1 MAVTPVKEYDPAQRE
16 VPALPCAAFA
26 ITPSDA
32 DTFERPVTLEVHVAG
47 ALAVVPWEG
56 DNKGAA
62 TSITIPAGV
71 AVLGY
76 RPPFRVRKV
85 LDTGTDATVIGV
97 F

>member
-1 MAVTPVKEYDPAQRE
+1 MATTPVREYDPAQRE
-16 VPALPCAAFA
+16 VPALPLSAFA
-26 ITPSDA
+26 VTPSDSNE
-32 DTFERPVTLEVHVAG
+32 FERPVTLEVHVAG
-47 ALAVVPWEG
+47 ALVVTPWDG
-56 DNKGAA
+56 DNTGAA

-85 LDTGTDATVIGV
+85 HSTGTGATVIGI